1 MTARLH
7 LYGRRDCHLCAEMLD
22 ALVQLP
28 HAPEIIQFDVD
39 DDPGLVDRF
48 GANVPVLTDRDGVEI
63 CRHFLDAAALDRY
76 LAGR

>member
-22 ALVQLP
+22 ALERHP
-28 HAPEIIQFDVD
+28 GHPEIVEIDVD
-39 DDPGLVDRF
+39 GDPGLVRRF
-48 GANVPVLTDRDGVEI
+48 GANVPVLTDPDGVEI
-63 CRHFLDAAALDRY
+63 CRHFLDGAALEGY